1 MTEGAALAGVLQRD
15 RAVTLASLVAVT
27 ALAWAYLVALAG
39 DMGAMAQ
46 VAPWTALDAAL
57 MFVMWAVMMVG
68 MMLPSAAPMILLY
81 AAVCRKQRGR
91 GHVFAPTGAF
101 AAGYLVAWTLF
112 SLAATALQW
121 ALEQAALVSPMMV
134 SASAW
139 LGGGLLIAAGVYQ
152 WTPLK
157 HACLENCRSPVAF
170 LSRIWRK
177 GTGGAVAMGVHHGAY
192 CVGCCLVLMALLF
205 VGGVMNLLGVAAI
218 AAFVLLEKI
227 VPHGH
232 LVSRASGAF
241 LALAGVY
248 VLVTG

>member
-39 DMGAMAQ
+39 DMGAMAMAQ

-57 MFVMWAVMMVG
+57 MAVMWAVMMVG

-81 AAVCRKQRGR
+81 AAVARKQRGR
-91 GHVFAPTGAF
+91 GRVFAPTGAF

-121 ALEQAALVSPMMV
+121 ALEQAALLSPMMV
-134 SASAW
+134 GASAW

-170 LSRIWRK
+170 L
-177 GTGGAVAMGVHHGAY
+177 
-192 CVGCCLVLMALLF
+192 
-205 VGGVMNLLGVAAI
+205 
-218 AAFVLLEKI
+218 
-227 VPHGH
+227 
-232 LVSRASGAF
+232 
-241 LALAGVY
+241 
-248 VLVTG
+248 

>member
-1 MTEGAALAGVLQRD
+1 METVLGRD
-15 RAVTLASLVAVT
+15 RAVTIASLVAVT
-27 ALAWAYLVALAG
+27 ALAWTYLVALAG
-39 DMGAMAQ
+39 DRGAMPE
-46 VAPWTALDAAL
+46 VAPWSVLDAWL

-81 AAVCRKQRGR
+81 AAVSRKQRGR
-91 GHVFAPTGAF
+91 GHVFAPTGTF

-121 ALEQAALVSPMMV
+121 ALEQAALLSPMMV

-139 LGGGLLIAAGVYQ
+139 LGGGLLIAAGAYQ

-157 HACLENCRSPVAF
+157 HACLENCRSPVEF

-177 GTGGAVAMGVHHGAY
+177 GTGGAVAMGIHHGAY
-192 CVGCCLVLMALLF
+192 CVGCCWFLMALLF
-205 VGGVMNLLGVAAI
+205 VGGVMNLLWVAAI
-218 AAFVLLEKI
+218 AGFVLAEKI

-232 LVSRASGAF
+232 MVSRASGV
-241 LALAGVY
+241 LLVLAGVY
-248 VLVTG
+248 VSLAG